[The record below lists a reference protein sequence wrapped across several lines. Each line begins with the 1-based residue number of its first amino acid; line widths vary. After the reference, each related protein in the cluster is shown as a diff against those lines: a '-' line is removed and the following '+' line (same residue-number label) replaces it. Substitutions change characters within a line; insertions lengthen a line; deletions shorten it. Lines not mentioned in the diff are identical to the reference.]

1 MELWNRI
8 MWKLKPSLQNS
19 WNSQAKI
26 VQRDYVS
33 MVFYIDI
40 FYILSKSICKK
51 DQGSNDP
58 VFKSDIM
65 ENNFF

>member
-1 MELWNRI
+1 M
-8 MWKLKPSLQNS
+8 LKSNYV
-19 WNSQAKI
+19 KI
-26 VQRDYVS
+26 ENISSKFLKQ
-33 MVFYIDI
+33 FIDI